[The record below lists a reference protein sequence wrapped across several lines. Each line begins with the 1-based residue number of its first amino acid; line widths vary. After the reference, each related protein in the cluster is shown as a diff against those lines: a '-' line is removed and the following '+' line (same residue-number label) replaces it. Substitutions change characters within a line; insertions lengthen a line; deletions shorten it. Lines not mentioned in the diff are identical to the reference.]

1 MKFHLLGL
9 LLLASLLGSP
19 TRAEEG
25 PVCPKTETLS
35 RASFP
40 EGFIIGTATA
50 SYQVYIIYIYAETF
64 YKSITFVCYEFSFI
78 R

>member
-1 MKFHLLGL
+1 MKFPLLGL
-9 LLLASLLGSP
+9 LLLLSLVGSP

-40 EGFIIGTATA
+40 EGFIFGTATA
-50 SYQVYIIYIYAETF
+50 AFQVYEYV
-64 YKSITFVCYEFSFI
+64 YKLDEIFF
-78 R
+78 

>member
-1 MKFHLLGL
+1 MKIPLLGL
-9 LLLASLLGSP
+9 LLLISLVGSP

-40 EGFIIGTATA
+40 EGFMFGTATA
-50 SYQVYIIYIYAETF
+50 AFQVHVYV
-64 YKSITFVCYEFSFI
+64 YKIDKISIEMVI
-78 R
+78 LKHLQNIG